1 MRTTRRMVRRR
12 RPTRVWGTSALAS
25 LCFVACHPELAS
37 SPASVLHRTMLQA
50 AIDSSEE
57 LADLELASVKCAQM
71 KPVMYWVHKGVYL
84 HANNQL
90 TWVDGRA
97 DPLCDAAVERAR
109 SLLGPAAA
117 LELVLE
123 GKEDDLQKAERL
135 RATTHPM
142 LREVALRSITHQAL
156 DEMLQIAV
164 SECSTLSG
172 VTAKCLNRVADF
184 EDAARFSVFAGRG
197 SHVLRRERAN
207 DQLVIKLLPEMKR
220 ILTAHARLCTYWSC
234 KGFTH
239 WDRFG
244 RPEEELCW
252 SGDPSSFRE
261 PGAEAFDKEWAV
273 LVKAL
278 PLGDRRTELEGHW
291 SSAVDQCTT
300 HISAPEGK

>member
-1 MRTTRRMVRRR
+1 MVRRR

-84 HANNQL
+84 HANNEL

-156 DEMLQIAV
+156 DEMLQIAL

-220 ILTAHARLCTYWSC
+220 ILTAHARLCTYRSC
-234 KGFTH
+234 KVDYF
-239 WDRFG
+239 WDRLG
-244 RPEEELCW
+244 RPQP
-252 SGDPSSFRE
+252 DPRCVLGPVHHRE
-261 PGAEAFDKEWAV
+261 PGALAFDDEWAI
-273 LVKAL
+273 LVSAV
-278 PLGDRRTELEGHW
+278 PQGTRRTELEDYW
-291 SSAVDQCTT
+291 SS
-300 HISAPEGK
+300 SAIGRCETYLIVPEGK